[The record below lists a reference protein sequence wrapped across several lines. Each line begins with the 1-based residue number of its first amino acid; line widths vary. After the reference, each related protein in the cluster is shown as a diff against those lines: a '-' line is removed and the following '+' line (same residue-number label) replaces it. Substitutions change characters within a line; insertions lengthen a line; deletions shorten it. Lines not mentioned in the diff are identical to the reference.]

1 MNFSLLLFS
10 IHIMYIF
17 NILID
22 INNKKY
28 FKYKYI
34 FKILKYINIV
44 YLIYY
49 FLADE
54 FILLNPKNH

>member
-49 FLADE
+49 FLAHE